1 MKGFT
6 GTTRASWPSDLGRRG
21 RPRAVRDGHA
31 RHDLLRRAVEVGLVL
46 ERGVQLA
53 DQPAVHLQKPAQHA
67 LWITPTSIIVT
78 LQGAPG

>member
-1 MKGFT
+1 
-6 GTTRASWPSDLGRRG
+6 
-21 RPRAVRDGHA
+21 
-31 RHDLLRRAVEVGLVL
+31 VGLVL